1 MRSLNVSGIENDIR
15 ASVVIECNWSL
26 NTLRDM
32 VLVDLTVT
40 PSGFGEVIKLYPMM
54 LLLFRCDAEGEP
66 IVSSL
71 LEIGDHLEPSKYEL
85 SLKLYNNYEMAHN
98 DYMLGCPTPD
108 RLVIRWF
115 EESRLTLVS
124 IAQAALY

>member
-1 MRSLNVSGIENDIR
+1 MSATLFTLRIWLLRKFSSAQALGRSLNVSGIENDIR

-32 VLVDLTVT
+32 VLVDLAVT

-54 LLLFRCDAEGEP
+54 LSLFRCDAEGEP

-71 LEIGDHLEPSKYEL
+71 LEIGDHPEPSKYEL
-85 SLKLYNNYEMAHN
+85 SLKPYNNYEMPHN
-98 DYMLGCPTPD
+98 NYMLGAPP
-108 RLVIRWF
+108 
-115 EESRLTLVS
+115 
-124 IAQAALY
+124 